1 MVLKP
6 MVIEKTAQETVQKTV
21 PAGKPSFQLK
31 TGKKLFVKPSLKQNL
46 LKLQLV
52 YIREPILVKLFYH
65 GYFIDF
71 IENENELL
79 SILMVKSINR
89 NSSPDHCP
97 LFRPRYCIHRHHI
110 YLLLI
115 QQLSCNYEE
124 PVFVRK
130 DFMYKY
136 VLNESKYALNM
147 LSGVQ
152 SSAYHYC
159 PGVISMRSRL

>member
-1 MVLKP
+1 MTLTRGHPKLNYFGNGVETHGQNRLL
-6 MVIEKTAQETVQKTV
+6 EKTAQETVQKTV

-79 SILMVKSINR
+79 STLMVKFINR
-89 NSSPDHCP
+89 NLSLALALPIVPSQILYPPATYIFVADTTAV
-97 LFRPRYCIHRHHI
+97 L
-110 YLLLI
+110 
-115 QQLSCNYEE
+115 QL
-124 PVFVRK
+124 RR
-130 DFMYKY
+130 
-136 VLNESKYALNM
+136 A
-147 LSGVQ
+147 GVCQ
-152 SSAYHYC
+152 KGPHVQICSQ
-159 PGVISMRSRL
+159 